1 MTTANEADRAGPG
14 IGSYDELDG
23 ILPDDYT
30 PILEPR
36 ETMEALYAAKRLI
49 EDRRCEELNLAMVQ
63 VSLVVDVGNGINDYL
78 GRDGSR
84 APVRFH
90 ISNDCDL
97 HPMDTEDVQAAT
109 NREAHGAPATRDVGG
124 RRSAD
129 QHGHGPQGLL
139 PRSRRSAYV
148 DQWDWEKA
156 ITVGQRTLDRSRN
169 RPVTHDD
176 AAASQGTFGRGER
189 QRLAGGAHGDVR
201 AAEHLRLHGR
211 RAAPLHRT
219 FTLGRIA
226 RRRHRSQLELGVVR
240 RLRRCPA
247 RRVHPGRTTSRGNA
261 AMNAGHPS
269 LEAEDAGDRGGSGGC

>member
-14 IGSYDELDG
+14 IGSYEELDG

-124 RRSAD
+124 RS
-129 QHGHGPQGLL
+129 LL
-139 PRSRRSAYV
+139 TSMGTVRKDYFLDHDARPTSTSGTGRRRSRWRSGLSIGAG
-148 DQWDWEKA
+148 
-156 ITVGQRTLDRSRN
+156 IGQSRTMMPL
-169 RPVTHDD
+169 
-176 AAASQGTFGRGER
+176 
-189 QRLAGGAHGDVR
+189 L
-201 AAEHLRLHGR
+201 R
-211 RAAPLHRT
+211 RAHLGEVSVSVWPEVLTETCARRNTYVFMDGGRPPLHRT